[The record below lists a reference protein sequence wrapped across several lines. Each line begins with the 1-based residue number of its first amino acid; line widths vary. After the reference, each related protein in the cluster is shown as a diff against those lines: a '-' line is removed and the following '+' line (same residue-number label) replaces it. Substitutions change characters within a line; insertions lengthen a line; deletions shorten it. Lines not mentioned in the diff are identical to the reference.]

1 MKFHT
6 PLACILLASSPSLGQ
21 ASDNETHL
29 QWSICDRDPET
40 VLEKLGDQ
48 VRPPYKRNPIT
59 YFDTLPPSHAQRGV
73 MFRTKI
79 NKGSPFSVIKVRF
92 DEKPTS
98 APPPPPPAAECVW
111 DRYGDRVLYTCG
123 ERYSLLGGEG
133 RRRIWS
139 DEQVRFAETY
149 RDVDWDGLVPYGPF
163 PDGKWKLGPEVLGR
177 KAKLDDVQAGTLHL
191 MEIEMSV
198 HRDEADH
205 MYRMVT
211 EHLVGTGVVL
221 CDPQS
226 PKTLRLF
233 HEMGYLGDEVEEL

>member
-6 PLACILLASSPSLGQ
+6 PLTWILLASPSLSQTPG
-21 ASDNETHL
+21 NETHL

-40 VLEKLGDQ
+40 VLEKLGDY

-92 DEKPTS
+92 NEKPMYT
-98 APPPPPPAAECVW
+98 PPTAECVW

-123 ERYSLLGGEG
+123 ERYSLSGEK
-133 RRRIWS
+133 RRIWS

-149 RDVDWDGLVPYGPF
+149 HEINWDGLVPYGPF
-163 PDGKWKLGPEVLGR
+163 PDGKWKVEILGR
-177 KAKLDDVQAGTLHL
+177 KAKLDDVEGGTLHL

-198 HRDEADH
+198 YEDEAEY
-205 MYRMVT
+205 MYRKVT
-211 EHLVGTGVVL
+211 EHLFGHGVVL
-221 CDPQS
+221 CNPQS

-233 HEMGYLGDEVEEL
+233 HEMGYLGGDEAEEL

>member
-1 MKFHT
+1 
-6 PLACILLASSPSLGQ
+6 
-21 ASDNETHL
+21 
-29 QWSICDRDPET
+29 
-40 VLEKLGDQ
+40 
-48 VRPPYKRNPIT
+48 
-59 YFDTLPPSHAQRGV
+59 

-92 DEKPTS
+92 NEKPLYT
-98 APPPPPPAAECVW
+98 PPTAECVW

-123 ERYSLLGGEG
+123 ERYSLSGEK
-133 RRRIWS
+133 RRIWS
-139 DEQVRFAETY
+139 AEQVRFAETY
-149 RDVDWDGLVPYGPF
+149 HEINWDGLVPYGPF
-163 PDGKWKLGPEVLGR
+163 PDGKWKVEILGR
-177 KAKLDDVQAGTLHL
+177 KAKLDDVVAGTLHL

-198 HRDEADH
+198 YEDEAEY

-211 EHLVGTGVVL
+211 EHLVGHGVVL

>member
-1 MKFHT
+1 MKFYT
-6 PLACILLASSPSLGQ
+6 LFACILLTSRSLSQ
-21 ASDNETHL
+21 TPDNETHL

-40 VLEKLGDQ
+40 VLKKLGDDI
-48 VRPPYKRNPIT
+48 RPPYKRNPIT
-59 YFDTLPPSHAQRGV
+59 YFDTLPPSHAQQGV

-92 DEKPTS
+92 NEKPLYT
-98 APPPPPPAAECVW
+98 PPMAECVW

-123 ERYSLLGGEG
+123 ERYSLTGEK
-133 RRRIWS
+133 RRIWS

-149 RDVDWDGLVPYGPF
+149 HEINWDGLVPYGPF
-163 PDGKWKLGPEVLGR
+163 PDGKWKLKILGR

-198 HRDEADH
+198 YEDEAEY

-211 EHLVGTGVVL
+211 EHLVGLGVVL
-221 CDPQS
+221 CNPQS

-233 HEMGYLGDEVEEL
+233 HEMGYLGDEVEEEL